1 MPPCNGRCHVAAAC
15 RFDHNA
21 AMNDNNDTTALVGA
35 ETDVAPLGRD
45 APKPAH
51 ELTVAE
57 DRDSVDWAAV
67 ESSPAFRELLAA
79 KRRFIVPATLFFV
92 VYYFALPLAVG
103 FLPELMSTRVPG
115 SLNLAYLF
123 ALSQFVMAWTL
134 AALYVRAA
142 ARWDRMAADIAATA
156 PRIEGN

>member
-1 MPPCNGRCHVAAAC
+1 
-15 RFDHNA
+15 
-21 AMNDNNDTTALVGA
+21 MNKNNDTTAVVGA

-51 ELTVAE
+51 ELTAAE
-57 DRDSVDWAAV
+57 DRDSVDWTAV
-67 ESSPAFRELLAA
+67 ERSPAFRELLAA

-92 VYYFALPLAVG
+92 VYYFALPVTVG
-103 FLPELMSTRVPG
+103 FLPQFMNTRLSG
-115 SLNLAYLF
+115 HLNLAYLF

-156 PRIEGN
+156 PRIAGS

>member
-1 MPPCNGRCHVAAAC
+1 
-15 RFDHNA
+15 
-21 AMNDNNDTTALVGA
+21 MNKNNDITAIVGA

-45 APKPAH
+45 TPKPAH
-51 ELTVAE
+51 ELTAAE

-67 ESSPAFRELLAA
+67 ECSPAFRELLAA

-103 FLPELMSTRVPG
+103 FLPGLMSTRVTG

-123 ALSQFVMAWTL
+123 ALSQFAMAWTL

-142 ARWDRMAADIAATA
+142 ARWDRMAAAIAATA
-156 PRIEGN
+156 PRIEGR